1 MQLTKSKIVTFQSQD
16 REGFLVSM
24 DLAKFNANPDAEQI
38 LIKWLEDNHS
48 QIFYDIEM
56 YWSKSS
62 VRIDNYGHG
71 MEITFSGDNGIFV
84 LEEVKSE
91 IVNF

>member
-1 MQLTKSKIVTFQSQD
+1 MQLPTSKIVTFQSQD

-24 DLAKFNANPDAEQI
+24 DLVKLNANPDAEQI

-48 QIFYDIEM
+48 QIFWDIELH
-56 YWSKSS
+56 SGGS
-62 VRIDNYGHG
+62 VSFLDCGNGI
-71 MEITFSGDNGIFV
+71 EITFSGDNGIFQ
-84 LEEVKSE
+84 LEQVKSE